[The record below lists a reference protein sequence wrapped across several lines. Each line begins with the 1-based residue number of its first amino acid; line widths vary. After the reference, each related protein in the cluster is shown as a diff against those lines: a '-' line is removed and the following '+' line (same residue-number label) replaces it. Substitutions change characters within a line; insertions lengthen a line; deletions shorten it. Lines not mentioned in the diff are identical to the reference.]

1 MMATIEQYEKL
12 TVRERM
18 QRYFSEEIKK
28 KKVNELDRNLT
39 SIAEICREYQ
49 VSRTSVDR
57 WINKYSRMRQKKQ
70 KQVVE
75 AKSDTR
81 KIGRLKDEVHEL
93 ERIVGQKQ
101 LKIDF
106 LEKIIEIAEQ
116 VYGVDIKKKLSS
128 KLSSGTGTIVKNTD
142 TK

>member
-1 MMATIEQYEKL
+1 MATIEQYEKL

>member
-1 MMATIEQYEKL
+1 MATIEQYEKL

-28 KKVNELDRNLT
+28 KKVSELDRNLT
-39 SIAEICREYQ
+39 SISEICREYQ
-49 VSRTSVDR
+49 VSRTSVSR
-57 WINKYSRMRQKKQ
+57 WVNKYSRMRQKKQ

-81 KIGRLKDEVHEL
+81 KIGQLKDEVHEL
-93 ERIVGQKQ
+93 EHIVGQKQ

-106 LEKIIEIAEQ
+106 LEKMIEIAEQ
-116 VYGVDIKKKLSS
+116 EYGVDIKKKFSS
-128 KLSSGTGTIVKNTD
+128 KLSIGTGTIVKNT
-142 TK
+142 TKK

>member
-1 MMATIEQYEKL
+1 MANVEQYEQL

-28 KKVNELDRNLT
+28 KKVNELDHNLT
-39 SIAEICREYQ
+39 SISEICREYQ
-49 VSRTSVDR
+49 ISRTSVYR
-57 WINKYSRMRQKKQ
+57 WLNKYSRMRQKKQ

-75 AKSDTR
+75 AQSDTR
-81 KIGRLKDEVHEL
+81 KIGRLKDEVREL

-106 LEKIIEIAEQ
+106 LEKMIEIAEQ
-116 VYGVDIKKKLSS
+116 EYGVDIKKKLSS
-128 KLSSGTGTIVKNTD
+128 RPSSGIGTIVKNTV
-142 TK
+142 KE

>member
-1 MMATIEQYEKL
+1 MATIEQYEKL

-106 LEKIIEIAEQ
+106 LEKLIEIAEQ
-116 VYGVDIKKKLSS
+116 EYGVDIKKKLPS